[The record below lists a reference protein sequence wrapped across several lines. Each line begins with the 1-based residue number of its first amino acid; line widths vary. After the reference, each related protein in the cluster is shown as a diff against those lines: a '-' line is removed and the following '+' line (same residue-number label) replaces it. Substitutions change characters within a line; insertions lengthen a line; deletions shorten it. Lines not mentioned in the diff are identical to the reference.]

1 MIVIRNRLIPIGRRY
16 GAINLFGILFA
27 KPDMPLTPEVINHER
42 IHTRQMLELLIVPF
56 YLIYITEWLARV
68 LAYRGNTYEAY
79 RRTSFEREA
88 YAHGADTS
96 YLSHRPIFAQW
107 R

>member
-56 YLIYITEWLARV
+56 YLIYIAEWLARV
-68 LAYRGNTYEAY
+68 IAYRGNTYEAY
-79 RRTSFEREA
+79 RRTSFER
-88 YAHGADTS
+88 
-96 YLSHRPIFAQW
+96 
-107 R
+107 